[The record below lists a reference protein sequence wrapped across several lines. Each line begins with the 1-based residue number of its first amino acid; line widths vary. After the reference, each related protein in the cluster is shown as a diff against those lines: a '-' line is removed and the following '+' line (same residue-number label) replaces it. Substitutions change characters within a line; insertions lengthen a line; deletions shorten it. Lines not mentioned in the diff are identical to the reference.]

1 MYRARALILP
11 LTCLLLLGCGSK
23 PTREATPAAGSA
35 DGGAFAT
42 LASDKR
48 PIARGVSSG
57 GPRLERGD
65 YAGRGDVERFIDR
78 MEQQGFSRA
87 ELVRVFSQVQRD
99 PWILEYMERQW
110 RPASKGSSRPTG
122 AWSRY
127 RAKHITSANL
137 SKGLAFWRRHEQTL
151 NRAAERYG
159 VPPEYIVAILGI
171 ETHWGGYMGKHRIID
186 ALSTLAFDYPRR
198 SAYFTDELEQFLI
211 MARDEGLNPMQ
222 PVGSFAGAMG
232 LGQFMPSS
240 YHEYAVDFD
249 KSGRRDLWDPEDAIG
264 SVANYFASHGWQ
276 TGEPVTARASV
287 RSALP
292 RSMETGFKTSYRVGE
307 LKSSG
312 VMPAVAVKDNDRV
325 SLLRLDASGGYEY
338 WVGFKNFYVI
348 TRYNN
353 STYYAMTVHQLAQA
367 LRSRHGG
374 RPPVRTADLERAG
387 SGDAS

>member
-1 MYRARALILP
+1 MYLVRALIPP
-11 LTCLLLLGCGSK
+11 LACLMLLGCGSK
-23 PTREATPAAGSA
+23 PTRDAPTADSSGFTTFGS
-35 DGGAFAT
+35 DGR
-42 LASDKR
+42 SV
-48 PIARGVSSG
+48 ARRASSG
-57 GPRLERGD
+57 GPRLDRGD
-65 YAGRGDVERFIDR
+65 YAGRADVERFIDR
-78 MEQQGFSRA
+78 MERQGFSRA

-110 RPASKGSSRPTG
+110 RPASRGPSGPSG
-122 AWSRY
+122 AWTRY
-127 RAKHITSANL
+127 RAKHITSSNL
-137 SKGLAFWRRHEQTL
+137 NKGLAFWRRHEQTL

-171 ETHWGGYMGKHRIID
+171 ETHWGGYMGKHRIVD

-198 SAYFTDELEQFLI
+198 SAYFTDELEHFLI
-211 MARDEGLNPMQ
+211 MARDEGFDPMR

-249 KSGRRDLWDPEDAIG
+249 NSGRRDLWDPEDAIG

-276 TGEPVTARASV
+276 TGQPVTARASARGAV
-287 RSALP
+287 P
-292 RSMETGFKTSYRVGE
+292 RSMETGFKTNYRVGE

-312 VMPAVAVKDNDRV
+312 IMPAAALKDGERV
-325 SLLRLDASGGYEY
+325 SLLRLDAAGGYEY
-338 WVGFKNFYVI
+338 WLGLKNFYVI

-367 LRSRHGG
+367 LRSQHGG
-374 RPPVRTADLERAG
+374 RSPVRTAGIERAEP
-387 SGDAS
+387 GDAS